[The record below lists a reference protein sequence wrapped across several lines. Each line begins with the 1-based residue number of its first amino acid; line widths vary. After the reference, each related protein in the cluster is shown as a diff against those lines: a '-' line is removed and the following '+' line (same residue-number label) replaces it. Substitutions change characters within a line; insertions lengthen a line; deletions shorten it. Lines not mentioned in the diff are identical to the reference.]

1 MLRSLQTLQNYTMG
15 ASDGDIGHV
24 TDLYFDDQA
33 WVVRYLVVQTGPW
46 LTDRKVLISPF
57 SVGVPD
63 AAHERLPVR
72 ISREQVK
79 NSPDIDT
86 EQPVSRQHETQYSDY
101 YGYPYYWGGDGMWGD
116 GLYYPAMMVPR
127 LAGSPKAQAVEAE
140 VAAVYA
146 RAEAERLQDADPHL
160 RSCTAVVGYH
170 LQASDG
176 DLGHVQGML
185 VDEETWAIRY
195 LVVDTSNWWVG
206 HQVLIAPQWITEIN
220 WAESKVHVNLTQQ
233 AIKDSPRFESSETLN
248 RAHEADLYRYY
259 DRPTYW
265 EREQNR
271 LRIEESN
278 P

>member
-1 MLRSLQTLQNYTMG
+1 MLRSLETLQNYTMG

-24 TDLYFDDQA
+24 SDLYFDDKA
-33 WVVRYLVVQTGPW
+33 WVVRYLVVQTGSW

-63 AAHERLPVR
+63 GAHQRLPVR
-72 ISREQVK
+72 ITRDQVK

-86 EQPVSRQHETQYSDY
+86 DQPVSRQHETQYSDY

-127 LAGSPKAQAVEAE
+127 LAGTTREQALEAE

-146 RAEAERLQDADPHL
+146 KAEAQRQEDADPHL
-160 RSCTAVVGYH
+160 RSSKAVVGYN

-176 DLGHVQGML
+176 DLGHVQG
-185 VDEETWAIRY
+185 
-195 LVVDTSNWWVG
+195 TSNWWVG
-206 HQVLIAPQWITEIN
+206 HQVLIAPQWITEIS
-220 WAESKVHVNLTQQ
+220 WSESKVHVNLTQQ
-233 AIKDSPRFESSETLN
+233 AIKDSPRFEASEELN
-248 RAHEADLYRYY
+248 RTHEADLYRYY

-265 EREQNR
+265 EREHNR
-271 LRIEESN
+271 TLIEA
-278 P
+278 